1 MKKIDIDT
9 FISHYGIIYYDP
21 TSCPDGFKW
30 RYYNSKDVTTDDYK
44 KRLKNYLGIS
54 KINGTNYYAEEEI
67 SKLLSEKVFNECSL
81 AWKSGKVDWENG
93 ELKTVNFDKGDHY
106 INGYGGE
113 IEKDEFKK
121 YCEHL
126 EENKDFINDR
136 VNKGEWKDAYSKA
149 KDNAP
154 KNFGTVNIINALF
167 FITGGN
173 APIYDKFAH
182 KAVKAL
188 LLEISPKDVYYRDIP
203 SKDEKEV
210 DSVIAM
216 YTEYMLLLKIVFKDF
231 FENKKKGDAFI
242 PRELDMALW
251 VYGHS
256 QKELYEFQI

>member
-21 TSCPDGFKW
+21 TSCPDEFKW

-44 KRLKNYLGIS
+44 KRIKNDLGIS

-154 KNFGTVNIINALF
+154 KNFGTVNIINSLF

-188 LLEISPKDVYYRDIP
+188 LLGISPKDVYYRDIP
-203 SKDEKEV
+203 SKDEV

-231 FENKKKGDAFI
+231 FENKKKGEAFI

-256 QKELYEFQI
+256 QKETV

>member
-1 MKKIDIDT
+1 MKKINIDK
-9 FISHYGIIYYDP
+9 FISNYGIMYYDP
-21 TSCPDGFKW
+21 TSCPDGFK
-30 RYYNSKDVTTDDYK
+30 STDDYK
-44 KRLKNYLGIS
+44 KRLKNSLGIT
-54 KINGTNYYAEEEI
+54 KINGTNYYAEKEI
-67 SKLLSEKVFNECSL
+67 SKLLSEKIFDKRSL
-81 AWKSGKVDWENG
+81 AWKSGKVVWENG
-93 ELKTVNFDKGDHY
+93 ELKTVNFDKGNHY

-113 IEKDEFKK
+113 IKKDEFKK

-126 EENKDFINDR
+126 EENKYLINNL

-149 KDNAP
+149 KENAP
-154 KNFGTVNIINALF
+154 KNFGPVHIINALF

-188 LLEISPKDVYYRDIP
+188 LLGISPKDVYYRDIP
-203 SKDEKEV
+203 SKKEV

-216 YTEYMLLLKIVFKDF
+216 YTEYMLLLKIVFNDF
-231 FENKKKGDAFI
+231 FENKKKGEAFI

-256 QKELYEFQI
+256 QKKLYEF

>member
-1 MKKIDIDT
+1 MKKINIDK
-9 FISHYGIIYYDP
+9 FISNYGIIYYDP
-21 TSCPDGFKW
+21 TSCPDGFK
-30 RYYNSKDVTTDDYK
+30 STDDYK
-44 KRLKNYLGIS
+44 KRLKNYLGIT

-67 SKLLSEKVFNECSL
+67 SKLLSEKVFDERSL

-113 IEKDEFKK
+113 IKKDEFKK
-121 YCEHL
+121 YCEHI
-126 EENKDFINDR
+126 EKNKDRINDR
-136 VNKGEWKDAYSKA
+136 VNKEKWKDAYSIA
-149 KDNAP
+149 KENAP

-188 LLEISPKDVYYRDIP
+188 LLGISPKDVYYRDIP
-203 SKDEKEV
+203 SKDEV

-216 YTEYMLLLKIVFKDF
+216 YIEYMLLLKIVFKDF
-231 FENKKKGDAFI
+231 FKNKKKGDAFI

-251 VYGHS
+251 AYGHS
-256 QKELYEFQI
+256 QKKLYEF

>member
-1 MKKIDIDT
+1 MKKINIDK
-9 FISHYGIIYYDP
+9 FISNYGTIYYDP
-21 TSCPDGFKW
+21 TSCPDGFK
-30 RYYNSKDVTTDDYK
+30 STDDYK
-44 KRLKNYLGIS
+44 KRLKNYLGIT
-54 KINGTNYYAEEEI
+54 KINSTNYYAEEEI
-67 SKLLSEKVFNECSL
+67 SKLLSEKVFDERSL

-113 IEKDEFKK
+113 IKKDEFKK

-126 EENKDFINDR
+126 EENKDLINDR
-136 VNKGEWKDAYSKA
+136 VNNEKWKAAYSIA

-154 KNFGTVNIINALF
+154 KNFGTVNIINSLF

-188 LLEISPKDVYYRDIP
+188 LLGISPKDVYYRDIP
-203 SKDEKEV
+203 SKDEV

-231 FENKKKGDAFI
+231 FENKKKGEAFI

-256 QKELYEFQI
+256 QKELYE

>member
-1 MKKIDIDT
+1 MTKINIDK
-9 FISHYGIIYYDP
+9 FISNYGIIYYDP
-21 TSCPDGFKW
+21 TSCPDGFK
-30 RYYNSKDVTTDDYK
+30 STDDYK

-67 SKLLSEKVFNECSL
+67 SKLLSEKVFDERSL

-113 IEKDEFKK
+113 IKKDEFKK

-126 EENKDFINDR
+126 EENKYFINNDC
-136 VNKGEWKDAYSKA
+136 VNKEKWKDAYSIA
-149 KDNAP
+149 KENAP
-154 KNFGTVNIINALF
+154 KHFGTVNIINALF
-167 FITGGN
+167 FITGGK

-188 LLEISPKDVYYRDIP
+188 LLGISPKDVYYRDIP
-203 SKDEKEV
+203 SKDEV

-216 YTEYMLLLKIVFKDF
+216 YIEYMLLLKIVFKDF
-231 FENKKKGDAFI
+231 FNNKKKGDAFI

-256 QKELYEFQI
+256 QKELYE

>member
-1 MKKIDIDT
+1 MKKINIDK
-9 FISHYGIIYYDP
+9 FISNYGIIYYDP
-21 TSCPDGFKW
+21 TSCPDGFK
-30 RYYNSKDVTTDDYK
+30 STDDYK
-44 KRLKNYLGIS
+44 KRLKNYLGIT

-67 SKLLSEKVFNECSL
+67 SKLLSEKVFDERSL

-113 IEKDEFKK
+113 IKKDEFKK
-121 YCEHL
+121 YCEHI
-126 EENKDFINDR
+126 EKNKDRINNL
-136 VNKGEWKDAYSKA
+136 VNKVEWKDAYSKA
-149 KDNAP
+149 KENAP
-154 KNFGTVNIINALF
+154 KNFGPVHIINALF

-188 LLEISPKDVYYRDIP
+188 LLGISPKDVYYRDIP
-203 SKDEKEV
+203 SKKEV

-231 FENKKKGDAFI
+231 FENKKKGEAFI

-256 QKELYEFQI
+256 QKELYE

>member
-1 MKKIDIDT
+1 MKKINIDK
-9 FISHYGIIYYDP
+9 FISNYGIIYYDP
-21 TSCPDGFKW
+21 TSCPDGFK
-30 RYYNSKDVTTDDYK
+30 STDDYK
-44 KRLKNYLGIS
+44 KRLKNYLGIT

-67 SKLLSEKVFNECSL
+67 SKLLSEKVFDERSL

-113 IEKDEFKK
+113 IKKDEFKK
-121 YCEHL
+121 YCEHI
-126 EENKDFINDR
+126 EKNKDRINNL

-149 KDNAP
+149 KENAP
-154 KNFGTVNIINALF
+154 KNFGPVHIINALF

-188 LLEISPKDVYYRDIP
+188 LLGISPKDVYYRDIP
-203 SKDEKEV
+203 SKKEV

-231 FENKKKGDAFI
+231 FKNKKKGEAFI

-256 QKELYEFQI
+256 QKELYEF